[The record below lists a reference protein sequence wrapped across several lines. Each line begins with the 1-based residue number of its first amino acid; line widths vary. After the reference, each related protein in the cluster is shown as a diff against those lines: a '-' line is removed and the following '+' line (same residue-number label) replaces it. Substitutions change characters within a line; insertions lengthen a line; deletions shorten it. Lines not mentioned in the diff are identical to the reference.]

1 MAAAWMDSMKNAFE
15 TMRESNQ
22 TSMAPEPSISV
33 RQEDDGNYLRV
44 QISGKL
50 SKGDYNVISPAIDR
64 QAKRNETIRVLF
76 ELKNFKGWT
85 LGAVWED
92 LMVSFKHYS
101 KFERIAIVGDRRWE
115 KSLTPLRKLFTGAE
129 VRFFDSLELVEAQ
142 AWMKEAAVVR
152 AG

>member
-1 MAAAWMDSMKNAFE
+1 
-15 TMRESNQ
+15 MRESNQ

-33 RQEDDGNYLRV
+33 RQEDDGSYLRV
-44 QISGKL
+44 KISGKL

-64 QAKRNETIRVLF
+64 QAKRNDSIRMLF
-76 ELKNFKGWT
+76 ELTNFEGWT

-101 KFERIAIVGDRRWE
+101 KFERIAIVGDRRWK
-115 KSLTPLRKLFTGAE
+115 KSLTPLSKLFTGAE
-129 VRFFDSLELVEAQ
+129 VRFFDNLELAEAQ
-142 AWMKEAAVVR
+142 VWMKEDALVR